1 MVPAFSW
8 KAGMVPA
15 FSWKAVQRRP
25 GLPAS
30 ERIASEGDDQNGR
43 IVVKLVAIGQ
53 TNATIAAAES
63 RICRQW
69 MATDR
74 ALPQERHEV
83 LVLAPHGLVL
93 PTGVGDRA
101 CRQRLGLHLKID
113 LGVAQGWQLRQ

>member
-1 MVPAFSW
+1 
-8 KAGMVPA
+8 MVPA

-53 TNATIAAAES
+53 TNATAES

-74 ALPQERHEV
+74 ALP
-83 LVLAPHGLVL
+83 
-93 PTGVGDRA
+93 
-101 CRQRLGLHLKID
+101 
-113 LGVAQGWQLRQ
+113 